1 MEGKCETRGGGKGG
15 GFGLERRGE
24 SGSELERKEALE
36 GKRNGRR
43 EGNVQGREIQV
54 EAEEGVWGKD
64 SVE

>member
-1 MEGKCETRGGGKGG
+1 MEGKCETRGGGNCD
-15 GFGLERRGE
+15 GFGLERGSE
-24 SGSELERKEALE
+24 SGSELEGKEALE

-54 EAEEGVWGKD
+54 EADEGVCGKD